1 METVRNAP
9 VRRPETKGRVMKKK
23 IALALF
29 VLVILGLALPVYNLF
44 VHLPANQLTGYIS
57 QPPLGDVAAILAE
70 KCVVCHSL
78 DAPMPFYAMLPVAK
92 QLMAHDVAT
101 GAKHVNM
108 TREILELTPGTVSEA
123 TLAKIEYTTERNSM
137 PPAQYLI
144 MHWNHLLSAAE
155 KEAIFAWIQA
165 ERAKRYAVAGVE
177 PELLKQAVR
186 PLPEKI
192 ETNPAK
198 VALGDKLYN
207 DGRLSKD
214 NTISCASCHDL
225 AKGGTDQ
232 AQFSTGVAGQVG
244 DINAPTVF
252 NSAFNIMQFW
262 DGRAANLEEQADGP
276 PNNPIEMASNW
287 EEIAGK
293 LSQDAEFTQAFTAV
307 YPEGYKKETLVNA
320 IAEYE
325 RTLLTPAAFDKY
337 LRGDQGALS
346 AEQKQGYQVFK
357 ELGCATC
364 HSGVILG
371 GASFEVMGLR
381 RDYYADRGN
390 PHTPDFGR
398 FNATKNEADR
408 FRLKVPTLRNIEVTH
423 PYFHDGSTSD
433 LGKAVETMAKYQS
446 GTTLSARDR
455 DLIVAFLESLTG
467 EHDGK
472 KLQ

>member
-1 METVRNAP
+1 
-9 VRRPETKGRVMKKK
+9 MKKK

-29 VLVILGLALPVYNLF
+29 ALVILGLALPVYNLF
-44 VHLPANQLTGYIS
+44 VPLPANKLTGYVAEA
-57 QPPLGDVAAILAE
+57 PLRDVAAILAE

-78 DAPMPFYAMLPVAK
+78 DAPMPFYAMFPVAK

-101 GAKHVNM
+101 GAKHVNLS
-108 TREILELTPGTVSEA
+108 REILELTPGTVSEA

-144 MHWNHLLSAAE
+144 MHWNHLLTAAE
-155 KEAIFAWIQA
+155 KEAIFGWIQA

-177 PELLKQAVR
+177 PELQKQAIR

-198 VALGDKLYN
+198 VALGDKLYH

-252 NSAFNIMQFW
+252 NAAFNILQFW
-262 DGRAANLEEQADGP
+262 DGRAANLEAQADGP

-307 YPEGYKKETLVNA
+307 YPDGYKKENFVNA

-381 RDYYADRGN
+381 ADYYKDRGN

-398 FNATKNEADR
+398 FNVTKNEADR

-446 GTTLSARDR
+446 GVALSARDR
-455 DLIVAFLESLTG
+455 DLVVAFLESLTG
-467 EHDGK
+467 EHEGK

>member
-1 METVRNAP
+1 
-9 VRRPETKGRVMKKK
+9 MKKK
-23 IALALF
+23 AALALF
-29 VLVILGLALPVYNLF
+29 VLVILGLALPVYNLL
-44 VHLPANQLTGYIS
+44 VPLPANALTGYVS
-57 QPPLGDVAAILAE
+57 QPPLRDVAAILAE

-78 DAPMPFYAMLPVAK
+78 DAPMPFYAMFPVAK

-101 GAKHVNM
+101 GAKHVNL
-108 TREILELTPGTVSEA
+108 TREILELTPGSVSEA

-144 MHWNHLLSAAE
+144 MHWNHLLTAAE
-155 KEAIFAWIQA
+155 KEAIFGWVQA
-165 ERAKRYAVAGVE
+165 ERAKRYAVAGVA
-177 PELLKQAVR
+177 PELQKQAIR
-186 PLPEKI
+186 PLPDKI

-198 VALGDKLYN
+198 VALGDKLYH

-214 NTISCASCHDL
+214 DTISCASCHDL

-232 AQFSTGVAGQVG
+232 AQFSTGVGGQVG

-307 YPEGYKKETLVNA
+307 YPDGYKKENFVNA

-325 RTLLTPAAFDKY
+325 RTLLTPSAFDKY

-346 AEQKQGYQVFK
+346 AEQKQGHQVFK
-357 ELGCATC
+357 DLGCATC
-364 HSGVILG
+364 HCGVILG

-381 RDYYADRGN
+381 DDYYGDRGN

-398 FNATKNEADR
+398 FNVTKNEADR

-446 GTTLSARDR
+446 GIALSARDR

-467 EHDGK
+467 EHEGK

>member
-1 METVRNAP
+1 
-9 VRRPETKGRVMKKK
+9 MKKK
-23 IALALF
+23 VALALL
-29 VLVILGLALPVYNLF
+29 VLVLLGLALPVYNLF
-44 VHLPANQLTGYIS
+44 VPLPANALTGYVA
-57 QPPLGDVAAILAE
+57 QPPLRDAAAILAE

-78 DAPMPFYAMLPVAK
+78 DAPMPFYAMFPVAK

-101 GAKHVNM
+101 GAKHVNLA
-108 TREILELTPGTVSEA
+108 REILELTPGTVSEA
-123 TLAKIEYTTERNSM
+123 TLAKIEYTTEQNSM

-144 MHWNHLLSAAE
+144 MHWNHLLTAAE
-155 KEAIFAWIQA
+155 KEAIFGWIQA

-177 PELLKQAVR
+177 PELQKQAIR
-186 PLPEKI
+186 PLPDKI

-198 VALGDKLYN
+198 VALGDKLYH

-214 NTISCASCHDL
+214 DTVSCASCHDL

-232 AQFSTGVAGQVG
+232 AQFSTGVGGQVG

-307 YPEGYKKETLVNA
+307 YPDGYKKENFVNA

-325 RTLLTPAAFDKY
+325 RTLLTPSAFDKY

-357 ELGCATC
+357 DLGCATC
-364 HSGVILG
+364 HCGVILG

-381 RDYYADRGN
+381 DDYYRDRGN

-398 FNATKNEADR
+398 FNVTKNEADR

-446 GTTLSARDR
+446 GVALSARDR

-467 EHDGK
+467 EHEGK